1 MESHDEEVVWVNT
14 HSLIVKS
21 SRNKPDLNYTVHNL
35 NSIFTWNEVI
45 QHDEISNQTK
55 NIEKQ

>member
-35 NSIFTWNEVI
+35 NSIFTWNEII